1 MAVLAVVAGLV
12 PAGEAAGARLHSTS
26 RAASSQSGQVDFVS
40 LGGSGRPYKGATDMS
55 VSPETDAVLTGVKN
69 QLKADDARRTAVI
82 FCDWK
87 STASSIS
94 GLLRES

>member
-55 VSPETDAVLTGVKN
+55 VSPETHAVLTGVKN

-82 FCDWK
+82 FCRWNAT
-87 STASSIS
+87 SPSIS
-94 GLLRES
+94 GLLRGS